1 MVNIM
6 SSMFV
11 LHATRSRVSDNLW
24 HAENARAAPFADVA
38 NRRRR
43 RRQRRS
49 RSIKI
54 KQTKTIARAR
64 AKWVRVRACACVVRM
79 LTRVVRLLKSIYIY
93 AHGARLIAQ
102 LYRI

>member
-43 RRQRRS
+43 RQRRS

-64 AKWVRVRACACVVRM
+64 AKWVRVRACECVVR
-79 LTRVVRLLKSIYIY
+79 LLARVVRLLKSIYIY